1 MVSIMRLW
9 KKLISFICMAALM
22 AGCDVLREQVPGT
35 LTVRD
40 ARLVAAAE
48 GPRLEV
54 DLDCRLNG
62 PISDALEHGIP
73 ITLDFHLQVHG
84 DARAASDRRQVELR
98 YFPLTRRYQLRDG
111 GSGEVRSFAAAGYLT
126 DALAA
131 LRLTLPEAFRGL
143 APGTRLSL
151 QVGLDHAALPGALR
165 LPAMLEPAWRLI
177 APEYSWTLAAG

>member
-1 MVSIMRLW
+1 MRLW
-9 KKLISFICMAALM
+9 KKLISFTCLAALLC
-22 AGCDVLREQVPGT
+22 GCDVLREQVPGT
-35 LTVRD
+35 LVVRD
-40 ARLVAAAE
+40 ARLVAAAN

-54 DLDCRLNG
+54 NLDCRLSG

-73 ITLDFHLQVHG
+73 ITLDFRLQVQG
-84 DARAASDRRQVELR
+84 RSAVPSDRRQVELR
-98 YFPLTRRYQLRDG
+98 YFPLTRRYQLRESG
-111 GSGEVRSFAAAGYLT
+111 NGEVRSFPAAGYLT

-131 LRLTLPEAFRGL
+131 LRLSLPDAFAGL

>member
-1 MVSIMRLW
+1 MRSW
-9 KKLISFICMAALM
+9 KKLASFICMAVLLA
-22 AGCDVLREQVPGT
+22 ACGVLREQVPGT
-35 LTVRD
+35 LVVRD
-40 ARLVAAAE
+40 ARLVAAAA

-73 ITLDFHLQVHG
+73 ITLDFRLQVEG
-84 DARAASDRRQVELR
+84 DAHAPSNRRSVELR
-98 YFPLTRRYQLRDG
+98 YFPLTRRYQLRDS

-131 LRLTLPEAFRGL
+131 LHLSLPDSFSGL

-151 QVGLDHAALPGALR
+151 EVGLDHAALPGALR